1 VIGHRKAHSAWGLW
15 QDWRKDESA
24 LLQSSEE
31 IEVLDFGADC
41 PKEGRMLKVQVGHLA
56 QRASSDL
63 RKGYWLSASAAE
75 RSRGD
80 LGQKR
85 VKILELGTCL
95 GSGAAQLLQG
105 CDGQAQYF
113 GLEGS
118 PALAGKT
125 EARLKRQFQHS
136 EISLRVGPFSE
147 TLGPVLDEVGPFDL
161 VFLDGHHSGRAL
173 LSQWKSIHPHL
184 AKEALVV
191 VDDIR
196 WSQDMF
202 AAWNALAKDGGV
214 ETLDVFRMG
223 LLKTTTSEIKGTHS
237 GLVRPPR
244 HLWS

>member
-1 VIGHRKAHSAWGLW
+1 MGHRKAHRSWGLW
-15 QDWRKDESA
+15 QVWRKDERA
-24 LLQSSEE
+24 LLRSLEG
-31 IEVLDFGADC
+31 IEVLDFGAGC
-41 PKEGRMLKVQVGHLA
+41 PKEGRISNVEVGYLA
-56 QRASSDL
+56 RRASSDL

-75 RSRGD
+75 RSRAGI
-80 LGQKR
+80 GQQP

-105 CDGQAQYF
+105 CNGRAQYF

-118 PALAGKT
+118 PALAHKT
-125 EARLKRQFQHS
+125 EMRLKRQFQQA
-136 EISLRVGPFSE
+136 EISLRVGPFSQ
-147 TLGPVLDEVGPFDL
+147 TLGPALDEVGRFDL

-173 LSQWKSIHPHL
+173 LAQWKSIRPHL
-184 AKEALVV
+184 AEEALVV

-202 AAWNALAKDGGV
+202 AAWNELAMDRGV

-223 LLKTTTSEIKGTHS
+223 LLKATSSEIKGPQS

-244 HLWS
+244 RLWS